1 MRAIVFL
8 VAAAALAPS
17 AAAAETFTFSA
28 EEAAG
33 AVATGTTA
41 PNGRVMQGRYWTG
54 TSQVAWA
61 DGKKSTE
68 KFTCISNTQP
78 PNDAIFDF
86 HGTCDTSG
94 PDGSYTSV
102 WGCNIIDAAKLTTA
116 CVGGLYGKTGKYAK
130 MGGTMTYHGVGPK
143 GTGTG
148 QISN

>member
-1 MRAIVFL
+1 MKMICL
-8 VAAAALAPS
+8 MAAAVLLVPS
-17 AAAAETFTFSA
+17 AAVAETFTFSA
-28 EEAAG
+28 QEMAG
-33 AVATGTTA
+33 AVTTGTTG

-54 TSQVAWA
+54 TSEVTWA

-78 PNDAIFDF
+78 PNDAIFMM

-94 PDGSYTSV
+94 PDGSYTSI
-102 WGCNIIDAAKLTTA
+102 WGCNIVDAAKMTTA

-130 MGGTMTYHGVGPK
+130 KGGTMTYHGVGPK

-148 QISN
+148 QISE

>member
-1 MRAIVFL
+1 MKMICL
-8 VAAAALAPS
+8 MAAAVLLVPS
-17 AAAAETFTFSA
+17 AAVAETFTFSA
-28 EEAAG
+28 QEMAG
-33 AVATGTTA
+33 AVTTGTTG

-54 TSQVAWA
+54 TSDVTWA

-78 PNDAIFDF
+78 PNDAIFMM

-94 PDGSYTSV
+94 PDGSYTSI
-102 WGCNIIDAAKLTTA
+102 WGCNIVDAAKMTTA

-130 MGGTMTYHGVGPK
+130 KGGTMTYHGVGPK

-148 QISN
+148 QISE